1 MMRRFLRYADKVFDI
16 GQVAATLRD
25 ARVEPRIPTGAIWMS
40 ALVMFVTRRGSLN
53 GIEKELRVPKRLDG
67 LLGPGKPSADTI
79 GDVYALMDS
88 EPLRAYLCR
97 INHRLKRNKALPTVL
112 PLRFAAIDGHEF
124 FSQ

>member
-16 GQVAATLRD
+16 GQALGTLGD
-25 ARVEPRIPTGAIWMS
+25 ARMEPRIPTGAIWMS
-40 ALVMFVTRRGSLN
+40 ALVMFLTRRGSLN
-53 GIEKELRVPKRLDG
+53 GIEKELRMPRRLDG
-67 LLGPGKPSADTI
+67 LVGGSKPSADTI
-79 GDVYALMDS
+79 GAVYALMDS

-97 INHRLKRNKALPTVL
+97 INHRLKRNKALPRAL